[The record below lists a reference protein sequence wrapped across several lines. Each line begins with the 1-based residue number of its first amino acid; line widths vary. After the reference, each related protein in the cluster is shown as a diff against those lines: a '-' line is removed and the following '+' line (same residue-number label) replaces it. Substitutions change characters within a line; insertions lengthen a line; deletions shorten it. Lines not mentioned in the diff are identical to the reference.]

1 MHSQMKNY
9 LEEQIVKET
18 DDEGVI
24 VREVLGVNRILDPVL
39 LEEIIQFHDDL
50 NVDRLVA
57 AELAIA
63 LANKLNPLLGA
74 TGATRDPRI
83 VSLHNKKKNKK
94 HTFAQSKR
102 TFSRRTHKLFK

>member
-18 DDEGVI
+18 DAEGVI
-24 VREVLGVNRILDPVL
+24 IREVLGVNRILDPVL

-63 LANKLNPLLGA
+63 LANKLNPMLGSI
-74 TGATRDPRI
+74 GGIKDPRI
-83 VSLHNKKKNKK
+83 VSMGAKNKKKKS
-94 HTFAQSKR
+94 TFAQRRHTFTKR
-102 TFSRRTHKLFK
+102 TKKLF